1 MSIGTPIH
9 LRARAVFL
17 GGPGAG
23 KGTQAK
29 RLAAAAKV
37 AHISTGDMLRAH
49 VSRGTELGQQAKS
62 LMDSGKLV
70 PDNLIVAMVKDRI
83 AEPDAQ
89 HAWILDGFPRTLPQA
104 ESLDELLR
112 PSTARGLSMVVDFQI
127 HDNELKSRLVGR
139 RNCKSCGAIWHV
151 TTNPTKQAGVCDAC
165 GGELVHRSDDRPEAI
180 DKRLHEF
187 HLLTEPLRSY
197 YKSKNLLCVIDA
209 NRSPEAIYQELVQLM
224 Q

>member
-1 MSIGTPIH
+1 
-9 LRARAVFL
+9 
-17 GGPGAG
+17 
-23 KGTQAK
+23 
-29 RLAAAAKV
+29 
-37 AHISTGDMLRAH
+37 MLRAH

-112 PSTARGLSMVVDFQI
+112 PATARGLSMVVDFQI

-151 TTNPTKQAGVCDAC
+151 TTNPTKQAGICDAC

-180 DKRLHEF
+180 DKRLQEF

-197 YKSKNLLCVIDA
+197 YKSKNLLRVIDA